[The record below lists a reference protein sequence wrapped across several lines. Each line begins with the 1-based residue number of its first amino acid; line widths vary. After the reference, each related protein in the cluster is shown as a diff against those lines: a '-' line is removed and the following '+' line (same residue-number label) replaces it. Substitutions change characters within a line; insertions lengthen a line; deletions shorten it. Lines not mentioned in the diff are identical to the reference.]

1 MGTVLHFFGRSSAAS
16 VKPLRPKAMKIKYQ
30 LLEEVRR
37 CGVDFGH
44 HQDDENRFSE
54 INTPGISW
62 NLFGIF
68 FLNPF
73 DIIFWNPFDI
83 HLI

>member
-68 FLNPF
+68 F
-73 DIIFWNPFDI
+73 
-83 HLI
+83 